1 VFRLFFFFFVRKSLG
16 GEGEK
21 GRIKTMSTIN
31 WDYFFQTLLLPYPIE
46 VMENLALKKIKGK
59 ETERKKI
66 KKDIE
71 ISDYW

>member
-1 VFRLFFFFFVRKSLG
+1 
-16 GEGEK
+16 
-21 GRIKTMSTIN
+21 
-31 WDYFFQTLLLPYPIE
+31 LLLPYPIE